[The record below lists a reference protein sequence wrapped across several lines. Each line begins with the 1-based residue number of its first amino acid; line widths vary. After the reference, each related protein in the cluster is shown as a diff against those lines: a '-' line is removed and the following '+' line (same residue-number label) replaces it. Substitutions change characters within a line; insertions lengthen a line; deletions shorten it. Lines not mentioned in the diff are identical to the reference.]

1 MNFKSGAELL
11 RICSEENMAIS
22 GVMIQR
28 EAEIQGLSGEALM
41 ADMAGSYGVMKRGA
55 LKAVREPR
63 KSMGGL
69 IGGEAAKIASRREK
83 ARPVCGLVLSRAA
96 SYAMGVME
104 LNASMGLIVAAPTA
118 GSSGVIPGVFLA
130 VQEEFG
136 LDDGAMIPP
145 LFNAA
150 AVGYLI
156 TRNATVSGAQGGCQ
170 AEVGAASAMAA
181 SAIAELMGAGP
192 GACLAA
198 ASSALANMLG
208 LVCDPVAGLVEVPC
222 QKRNALGAANA
233 LVSAELAL
241 SGVGELIPFDEMV
254 DTLFQVGQ
262 RIPVE
267 LRETALGGSAASPT
281 ACAVASR
288 LKNGYQ

>member
-1 MNFKSGAELL
+1 
-11 RICSEENMAIS
+11 
-22 GVMIQR
+22 MIQR
-28 EAEIQGLSGEALM
+28 ESEIQGSSPEALI
-41 ADMAGSYGVMKRGA
+41 ADMAGSYEVMKRGA
-55 LKAVREPR
+55 RRALGDPR
-63 KSMGGL
+63 PSMGGL
-69 IGGEAAKIASRREK
+69 IGGEAALIAARREK
-83 ARPVCGLVLSRAA
+83 TKPVCGTVMSRAA
-96 SYAMGVME
+96 GFAMAVME

-118 GSSGVIPGVFLA
+118 GSSGVLPGVLLA
-130 VQEEFG
+130 VEEEFG
-136 LDDGAMIPP
+136 LGEGDMVPP

-150 AVGYLI
+150 AIGYLI

-181 SAIAELMGAGP
+181 SAVAELMGAGP
-192 GACLAA
+192 ASCLAA

-241 SGVGELIPFDEMV
+241 SGVRELIPFDEMV

-267 LRETALGGSAASPT
+267 LRETALGGVAASPT
-281 ACAVASR
+281 ACAIAAR
-288 LKNGYQ
+288 LKNGSL

>member
-1 MNFKSGAELL
+1 MIRRETTIQG
-11 RICSEENMAIS
+11 ISEE
-22 GVMIQR
+22 
-28 EAEIQGLSGEALM
+28 ALL
-41 ADMAGSYGVMKRGA
+41 ADMAGSEEVMKRGA
-55 LKAVREPR
+55 LRAVREPK

-83 ARPVCGLVLSRAA
+83 ARPVCGMVLSRAA

-104 LNASMGLIVAAPTA
+104 VNASMGLIVAAPTA

-136 LDDGAMIPP
+136 LDDSAMIPP

-192 GACLAA
+192 EACLAA

-208 LVCDPVAGLVEVPC
+208 LVCDPIAGLVEVPC

-241 SGVGELIPFDEMV
+241 SGVGELIPFDEMT

-267 LRETALGGSAASPT
+267 LKETALGGVAASP
-281 ACAVASR
+281 AARAIALR
-288 LKNGYQ
+288 LKDGSF